1 MPVVKLGREAYR
13 KLQQLKEWLG
23 LPRSDS
29 KALEAIINTLWVK
42 YAYTPVRGPK

>member
-1 MPVVKLGREAYR
+1 MPTIRLGREAYR
-13 KLQQLKEWLG
+13 KLQQLKAWLG

-29 KALEAIINTLWVK
+29 KALEVIISTLWIK